1 MRCTRILN
9 SLRTVLASAAPYAFL
24 ALMAYGSASAQA
36 RKIELGD
43 LAKIVTVS
51 DPQIAPDGKG
61 EACVKL
67 YALFLVGF
75 AGYAVSAFGHTE
87 SEIRERIVGTWKLVS
102 MEETMKNGTTRPFPS
117 FGPHAKGFLMY
128 QREGYMCAEIVN
140 PERPQWVAP
149 AHARP
154 KEKLAAADGTFA
166 YCGRYEIDVKQERI
180 VHLPEVATD
189 PGYVGSRQI
198 RPYRF
203 ESGRLIL
210 SDVERDDPSVAR
222 WTIVWEK
229 VQ

>member
-1 MRCTRILN
+1 M
-9 SLRTVLASAAPYAFL
+9 
-24 ALMAYGSASAQA
+24 
-36 RKIELGD
+36 
-43 LAKIVTVS
+43 
-51 DPQIAPDGKG
+51 
-61 EACVKL
+61 KL
-67 YALFLVGF
+67 SALFLIGF
-75 AGYAVSAFGHTE
+75 AVCGVSAFSQTQ

-102 MEETMKNGTTRPFPS
+102 MEETMKDGTTRPFPF

-140 PERPQWVAP
+140 PDHPKWVNP
-149 AHARP
+149 AHATP
-154 KEKLAAADGTFA
+154 EEKLAAADGTTA

-189 PGYVGSRQI
+189 PGYMGSRQI

-210 SDVERDDPSVAR
+210 SDVEKNDPSVAR

-229 VQ
+229 VL